1 MRTILKCTF
10 VIAAAG
16 TALATTPTIDG
27 LNIAS
32 EFANAAIAVQDT
44 NTQFGD
50 NENELNRMFVTSDVN
65 NMYIGMTG
73 NLSDNNAL
81 MIFID
86 TNPTTG
92 PGATLNTDA
101 GGPCPSDVPTLL
113 RVASGTHFDDNFQP
127 DYCLLVSVGKFPG
140 HSDYQ
145 LVIACDLTNLST
157 LVNRNLGI
165 GTVSSRPGLP
175 TPAGSGLLTGN
186 SGVRIAIDNR
196 NDLGV
201 GNYDVSP
208 TPNPGDA
215 ATALSGIEIGI
226 PKTLLSLSNGQNI
239 RLQAWITNNAQG
251 GGGGPC
257 SRQGYS
263 SNQTLGGVGGAANL
277 GAFEPGFLPIDF
289 AAQAAGDQWVQTTV
303 P

>member
-1 MRTILKCTF
+1 MRAFLTCTF
-10 VIAAAG
+10 AIVAAG
-16 TALATTPTIDG
+16 VVLATTPTIDG

-32 EFANAAIAVQDT
+32 DFANPAVATQDT

-50 NENELNRMFVTSDVN
+50 NQNELDRMFVTSDAG
-65 NMYIGMTG
+65 NMYIGLTG
-73 NLSDNNAL
+73 NLDDNNAL

-92 PGATLNTDA
+92 PGSTLSTDP
-101 GGPCPSDVPTLL
+101 GGACPSDLPTLV
-113 RVASGTHFDDNFQP
+113 RMASGTHFDNDFQP

-145 LVIACDLTNLST
+145 LVIACDLTNLNT

-165 GTVSSRPGLP
+165 GVSTSRPGLP

-186 SGVRIAIDNR
+186 SGARIAIDNQ
-196 NDLGV
+196 NNVGV
-201 GNYDVSP
+201 SDYGISP

-226 PKTLLSLSNGQNI
+226 PKTLLGLTNGQNV
-239 RLQAWITNNAQG
+239 RLLAWITNNAQG

-257 SRQGYS
+257 SRQGFS
-263 SNQTLGGVGGAANL
+263 SNQTLAGTAGAANL
-277 GAFEPGFLPIDF
+277 GPFEPGFLPIDF
-289 AAQAAGDQWVQTTV
+289 ATQAAGNQWVQVTV